1 MRAWADSQTLQL
13 PFFSENL
20 GGLLGISTPLIPCL
34 LMFCPDT
41 NSRVSEPL
49 RSIFPEMQSD
59 SASKDLPGRILL
71 DMDNDTEST
80 AL

>member
-1 MRAWADSQTLQL
+1 MYDL
-13 PFFSENL
+13 PYSVRTEI
-20 GGLLGISTPLIPCL
+20 GI
-34 LMFCPDT
+34 FNDT

-49 RSIFPEMQSD
+49 RSIFPEMHSD

-71 DMDNDTEST
+71 DMDNETEST

>member
-1 MRAWADSQTLQL
+1 MARGPGICRLAKGVPANLIRHEKGIGDANPRA
-13 PFFSENL
+13 
-20 GGLLGISTPLIPCL
+20 
-34 LMFCPDT
+34 
-41 NSRVSEPL
+41 SEPL
-49 RSIFPEMQSD
+49 HSLFPEMHSD